1 MQKFLLEL
9 GRGFSF
15 VARQQK
21 ITFDGRHFFIDLVFY
36 NYILKCFVII
46 DLKLGDLTH
55 QDIGQ
60 MQMYVN
66 YYTRELMNE
75 NDNQPIG
82 IILSSDKSETLVKYT
97 LPEGQSQIFTSKY
110 KLYIPSEEELIKEI
124 NEQISIYE
132 DKKII

>member
-1 MQKFLLEL
+1 
-9 GRGFSF
+9 
-15 VARQQK
+15 
-21 ITFDGRHFFIDLVFY
+21 
-36 NYILKCFVII
+36 
-46 DLKLGDLTH
+46 
-55 QDIGQ
+55 
-60 MQMYVN
+60 MYVN

-75 NDNQPIG
+75 NDNPPIG

-132 DKKII
+132 DKKVI